1 MHPSKLKFIVVLM
14 SIVSVSL
21 FACKGRKEA
30 QYTPWGTAFN
40 SMDSTAQQQFSLA
53 DIQDNGELIVLTM
66 SGPTT
71 YYDYQGRG
79 MGLQYL
85 LAERFAQ
92 QLGVQLRVEVCKDT
106 TEMVHRLQKG
116 DGDLIAFPLPHAYRN
131 ILYCGVKTGKAQWA
145 VQQGNT
151 SLADSLNSWFKPALL
166 TAATR
171 EEQFALSSRSITRHV
186 YSSMLN
192 RSGGVISQWDAHFK
206 RYAMWAGWDWR
217 LLAAQCYQ
225 ESTFDPNARSWA
237 GACGLM
243 QIIPSTADHLGIPR
257 NMLFDPEQNIAGAA
271 KYIRELTAKF
281 RDVPNP
287 LDRACFVL
295 ASYNGGFFHIRDA
308 MALARKYGKD
318 AHRWTDVQ
326 EFILHLTT
334 PAYYRDPVVKYGY
347 MRGTETTTYVN
358 RIMDRWAQYRGFAKG
373 GGFSMGNAGF
383 EGFGSGVDNMRP
395 TRAKHKNRFQ
405 L

>member
-1 MHPSKLKFIVVLM
+1 
-14 SIVSVSL
+14 
-21 FACKGRKEA
+21 
-30 QYTPWGTAFN
+30 
-40 SMDSTAQQQFSLA
+40 
-53 DIQDNGELIVLTM
+53 
-66 SGPTT
+66 
-71 YYDYQGRG
+71 
-79 MGLQYL
+79 
-85 LAERFAQ
+85 
-92 QLGVQLRVEVCKDT
+92 
-106 TEMVHRLQKG
+106 
-116 DGDLIAFPLPHAYRN
+116 
-131 ILYCGVKTGKAQWA
+131 
-145 VQQGNT
+145 
-151 SLADSLNSWFKPALL
+151 
-166 TAATR
+166 
-171 EEQFALSSRSITRHV
+171 
-186 YSSMLN
+186 
-192 RSGGVISQWDAHFK
+192 
-206 RYAMWAGWDWR
+206 
-217 LLAAQCYQ
+217 
-225 ESTFDPNARSWA
+225 
-237 GACGLM
+237 M

-347 MRGTETTTYVN
+347 MRGTETTAYVN

-383 EGFGSGVDNMRP
+383 EGFGSGLDNMRP
-395 TRAKHKNRFQ
+395 TRAKHKNRSQ

>member
-1 MHPSKLKFIVVLM
+1 M
-14 SIVSVSL
+14 
-21 FACKGRKEA
+21 
-30 QYTPWGTAFN
+30 
-40 SMDSTAQQQFSLA
+40 
-53 DIQDNGELIVLTM
+53 
-66 SGPTT
+66 
-71 YYDYQGRG
+71 
-79 MGLQYL
+79 
-85 LAERFAQ
+85 
-92 QLGVQLRVEVCKDT
+92 
-106 TEMVHRLQKG
+106 
-116 DGDLIAFPLPHAYRN
+116 
-131 ILYCGVKTGKAQWA
+131 
-145 VQQGNT
+145 
-151 SLADSLNSWFKPALL
+151 
-166 TAATR
+166 
-171 EEQFALSSRSITRHV
+171 
-186 YSSMLN
+186 
-192 RSGGVISQWDAHFK
+192 
-206 RYAMWAGWDWR
+206 
-217 LLAAQCYQ
+217 AAQCYQ
-225 ESTFDPNARSWA
+225 ESTFDTNARSWA

-347 MRGTETTTYVN
+347 MRGTETTAYVN

-383 EGFGSGVDNMRP
+383 EGFGSGLDNMRP